1 MRLPKGLV
9 ALVCVCVAVVT
20 ASSAQASEQAASGNA
35 NWHWRDPSQ
44 PCNGDCAI
52 MIFAGRAV
60 DTNVQDI
67 FFKEIGP
74 WNWHYDDGGIVG
86 ATASRRIAT
95 LFQILDIEAEVGA
108 AKRFGDMDEGE
119 VWGAMYV
126 RFTDFPWNN
135 FLYTTLALST
145 GLNYATGISDFE
157 KRASELNPPGGT
169 HVMHYFS
176 PELTFALPNHKDRQL
191 VLRLHHRSGAYGIV
205 SGAFSG
211 ASYLTVGLRAWF

>member
-126 RFTDFPWNN
+126 RFTDFP
-135 FLYTTLALST
+135 
-145 GLNYATGISDFE
+145 
-157 KRASELNPPGGT
+157 
-169 HVMHYFS
+169 
-176 PELTFALPNHKDRQL
+176 
-191 VLRLHHRSGAYGIV
+191 
-205 SGAFSG
+205 
-211 ASYLTVGLRAWF
+211 